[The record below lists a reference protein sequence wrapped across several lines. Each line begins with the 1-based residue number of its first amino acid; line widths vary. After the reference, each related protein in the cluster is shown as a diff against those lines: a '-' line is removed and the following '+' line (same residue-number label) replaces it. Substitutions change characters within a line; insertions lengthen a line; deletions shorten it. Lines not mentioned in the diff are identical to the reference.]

1 MITNKEKREVIKEF
15 ISSLNPNLHTEIL
28 TDLYIKNLDSENKV
42 AALKYMIDQEKQ
54 TSIEPEQLRIQQV
67 TNEVKAYDITKAAKV
82 LRSKGILINKNEL
95 YATLREKGY
104 ILRSTLGSAY
114 YEPSKEMLKLGYFI
128 NDYRKSVNKQ
138 GYVANYSVTMITA
151 KGIEFL
157 VDKLKKEKREK
168 IECIY

>member
-1 MITNKEKREVIKEF
+1 MITNREKREVIKEF

-28 TDLYIKNLDSENKV
+28 ADLYIKNLDTENKV
-42 AALKYMIDQEKQ
+42 AALKYIMEQKEHTPTKSKQ
-54 TSIEPEQLRIQQV
+54 LSIPQV

-104 ILRSTLGSAY
+104 ILRSNLGSAY

-138 GYVANYSVTMITA
+138 GYVANYSVAMITA
-151 KGIEFL
+151 EGIEFL
-157 VDKLKKEKREK
+157 VDKLKKERR
-168 IECIY
+168 